1 MDRDVSALCESTMT
15 QGAEETVLSDTPGGV
30 DSVEPRV
37 VLVGEAAHDQELI
50 IALEAMGLP
59 LVTCETGEDVG
70 TSANP
75 EQETVVIVAEFSGP
89 EYERLLPTDCRILG
103 PAVLLRAARR
113 KEPLP
118 YCLRP
123 LFCTAMSSLVL
134 CFTGFRSKGE
144 LVKLVTLVH
153 HMGGSIRK
161 DFSSKV
167 THLVANGTH
176 GDKYRVAVS
185 MGIPI
190 MREEWIHKA
199 WDRRL
204 EPEGSATDEPLLALK
219 MPPFHGCSLSF
230 LGFSAE
236 DQTQM
241 QELARMQGGE
251 CVEVGDERSSHLV
264 VEENMVKVLPPE
276 IPFKTYVVKQEWF
289 WGSIQ
294 MEARAEE
301 SIYTFEMTES
311 PSLKTCVSQMTL
323 GTPVSGQKRRRRRR
337 EATLAQL
344 ARSADR
350 GASPLVPP
358 CKRKSTETSLGSL
371 LNISNTPDTPMLGVS
386 GSTGPVAEDRS
397 WQEGVEGRRC
407 ALRPLGGKR
416 NPWTTP
422 LGGKRARGRRGSA
435 GTSEKFARRAGSR
448 RRVTGSAGT
457 AVGRGDAGSVEEGG
471 DARKARVEQEVV
483 EGGVKAAWTGHGD
496 EGSIAGRAWIEESLS
511 EASGSWQGGLGP
523 ALASQQQ
530 HDEPDERAR
539 QGRPRGHIGEG
550 SCHREARGQQG
561 PEDAVAPEACWFPE
575 ACWAP
580 EACWVPETCG
590 APEACWVPEACR
602 VPEACGAPGRPVA
615 WPSPLPVVDGW
626 HGSVAVPL
634 CSSTPKTSVA
644 ASDVPWPGPTED
656 GPWGRGSVPDIPEG
670 PADPVEEEGFSV
682 ERQGGPRGGSGALL
696 LEGKEAVGQR
706 PRGDSARRGNG
717 MGGSSTPLPPP
728 KPSARWQVAMELL
741 QTESNYVDILTNI
754 IELFKEPLERV
765 AQPGGPIL
773 PAEEIKAIFSSIP
786 DILDVHTR
794 MKADLEQSMI
804 EWTDN
809 TSIGDIIL
817 RYSRDMVK
825 AYPPFVNFFEMSKE
839 TIGNCEK
846 QNPRFHAFL
855 KINQA
860 KPQCGRQSLKELLIR
875 PVQRLPSVGLLLND
889 IMKHT
894 SEGSADKRSLRNA
907 IEALKEVMTH
917 INEDKRKTEGQRLIF
932 DIVYEVEGCPANLLS
947 SHRTLVAR
955 EEVTALD
962 DELCDRGETI
972 SMFLFTD
979 CLEIARK
986 RGKAKGGFKSPH
998 STHARPS
1005 LKHVLLMPLSQVKKV
1020 MDIYETDECSNAF
1033 GLVVHPPTENEDHLF
1048 TFQLLAEV
1056 GTSHKAE
1063 WLKTLS
1069 RQVANTI
1076 CKPDAESLICPINPV
1091 AIDVS
1096 TRAVDSTL
1104 SRASRAIKKTSK
1116 KVTRAFSFSKT
1127 PKQAAQR
1134 ARAGS
1139 PPQPG
1144 DGGRSPGGLEGHKD
1158 WSMGRRHT
1166 SSLTLAAM
1174 RSPSLVSLPALMEKP
1189 RHHTISQSTAR
1200 LL

>member
-37 VLVGEAAHDQELI
+37 VLVGEAANDQELV

-59 LVTCETGEDVG
+59 LVTCETGEDAG

-134 CFTGFRSKGE
+134 CFTGFRSKDE

-230 LGFSAE
+230 LGFSEE

-241 QELARMQGGE
+241 RELARMQGGE

-276 IPFKTYVVKQEWF
+276 IPFKTYIVKQEWF

-323 GTPVSGQKRRRRRR
+323 GTPVSGQKRRRRR

-344 ARSADR
+344 ARSADH

-358 CKRKSTETSLGSL
+358 CKRKSTDTSLGSL
-371 LNISNTPDTPMLGVS
+371 LNISNTPDTPMLGLS
-386 GSTGPVAEDRS
+386 GSPGPVAEDRS
-397 WQEGVEGRRC
+397 WQEGVGGRRC
-407 ALRPLGGKR
+407 SLRPLGGKR
-416 NPWTTP
+416 NPWATP
-422 LGGKRARGRRGSA
+422 VGGKRARGRRGSA
-435 GTSEKFARRAGSR
+435 GTSEKFARRAASR
-448 RRVTGSAGT
+448 RRVAGSAGS
-457 AVGRGDAGSVEEGG
+457 ALGRGVAGSVEEGG
-471 DARKARVEQEVV
+471 DARKARVEREVV
-483 EGGVKAAWTGHGD
+483 EGGVEAAWTGHGD
-496 EGSIAGRAWIEESLS
+496 TLSIAGRAWIEESLG
-511 EASGSWQGGLGP
+511 EASGSWQGG
-523 ALASQQQ
+523 S
-530 HDEPDERAR
+530 ERGR
-539 QGRPRGHIGEG
+539 QGGRPRGRIGEA
-550 SCHREARGQQG
+550 SCRRESRGQQG
-561 PEDAVAPEACWFPE
+561 LKDA
-575 ACWAP
+575 
-580 EACWVPETCG
+580 
-590 APEACWVPEACR
+590 
-602 VPEACGAPGRPVA
+602 VA
-615 WPSPLPVVDGW
+615 WPSPLPVVDVW
-626 HGSVAVPL
+626 HGSAAVPL
-634 CSSTPKTSVA
+634 CSSTPKMLVA
-644 ASDVPWPGPTED
+644 ASDGPWPRPTED
-656 GPWGRGSVPDIPEG
+656 RPWGRGSVPDIPEG
-670 PADPVEEEGFSV
+670 PADLVEEEGSSV
-682 ERQGGPRGGSGALL
+682 ERQGGPRGGSGGQL
-696 LEGKEAVGQR
+696 LEEKEGMEAFVSSATLRPGAEAVGQR

-1033 GLVVHPPTENEDHLF
+1033 GLVVRPPTENEDHLF

-1056 GTSHKAE
+1056 GTSRKAE

-1076 CKPDAESLICPINPV
+1076 CKPDAESLIYPINPV

-1139 PPQPG
+1139 PPQSG
-1144 DGGRSPGGLEGHKD
+1144 DGGRSPGGFEGHKD

>member
-1 MDRDVSALCESTMT
+1 MCKASALDHQNVVAPVSMDRDVSALCESTMT

-37 VLVGEAAHDQELI
+37 VLVGEAAHDQELV

-59 LVTCETGEDVG
+59 LVTCETGEDAG

-134 CFTGFRSKGE
+134 CFTGFRSKDE

-230 LGFSAE
+230 LGFSEE

-241 QELARMQGGE
+241 RELARMQGGE

-323 GTPVSGQKRRRRRR
+323 GTPLSGQKRRRRR

-344 ARSADR
+344 ARSADH

-358 CKRKSTETSLGSL
+358 CKRKSTDTSLGSL
-371 LNISNTPDTPMLGVS
+371 LNISNTPDTPML
-386 GSTGPVAEDRS
+386 
-397 WQEGVEGRRC
+397 
-407 ALRPLGGKR
+407 
-416 NPWTTP
+416 
-422 LGGKRARGRRGSA
+422 
-435 GTSEKFARRAGSR
+435 
-448 RRVTGSAGT
+448 
-457 AVGRGDAGSVEEGG
+457 
-471 DARKARVEQEVV
+471 
-483 EGGVKAAWTGHGD
+483 
-496 EGSIAGRAWIEESLS
+496 
-511 EASGSWQGGLGP
+511 
-523 ALASQQQ
+523 
-530 HDEPDERAR
+530 
-539 QGRPRGHIGEG
+539 
-550 SCHREARGQQG
+550 
-561 PEDAVAPEACWFPE
+561 
-575 ACWAP
+575 
-580 EACWVPETCG
+580 
-590 APEACWVPEACR
+590 
-602 VPEACGAPGRPVA
+602 
-615 WPSPLPVVDGW
+615 
-626 HGSVAVPL
+626 
-634 CSSTPKTSVA
+634 
-644 ASDVPWPGPTED
+644 
-656 GPWGRGSVPDIPEG
+656 
-670 PADPVEEEGFSV
+670 
-682 ERQGGPRGGSGALL
+682 
-696 LEGKEAVGQR
+696 
-706 PRGDSARRGNG
+706 DSARRGNG
-717 MGGSSTPLPPP
+717 MGASSTPLPPP

-1033 GLVVHPPTENEDHLF
+1033 GLVVRPPTENEDHLF

-1056 GTSHKAE
+1056 GTSRKAE

-1076 CKPDAESLICPINPV
+1076 CKPDAESLIYPINPV

-1144 DGGRSPGGLEGHKD
+1144 DGGRSPGVFEGHKD

>member
-1 MDRDVSALCESTMT
+1 MCKASALDHQNVVAPVSMDRDVSALCESTMT

-37 VLVGEAAHDQELI
+37 VLVGEAAHDQELV

-59 LVTCETGEDVG
+59 LVTCETGEDAG

-134 CFTGFRSKGE
+134 CFTGFRSKDE

-230 LGFSAE
+230 LGFSEE

-241 QELARMQGGE
+241 RELARMQGGE

-323 GTPVSGQKRRRRRR
+323 GTPLSGQKRRRRR

-344 ARSADR
+344 ARSADH

-358 CKRKSTETSLGSL
+358 CKRKSTDTSLGSL
-371 LNISNTPDTPMLGVS
+371 LNISNTPDTPML
-386 GSTGPVAEDRS
+386 
-397 WQEGVEGRRC
+397 
-407 ALRPLGGKR
+407 
-416 NPWTTP
+416 
-422 LGGKRARGRRGSA
+422 
-435 GTSEKFARRAGSR
+435 
-448 RRVTGSAGT
+448 
-457 AVGRGDAGSVEEGG
+457 
-471 DARKARVEQEVV
+471 
-483 EGGVKAAWTGHGD
+483 
-496 EGSIAGRAWIEESLS
+496 
-511 EASGSWQGGLGP
+511 
-523 ALASQQQ
+523 
-530 HDEPDERAR
+530 
-539 QGRPRGHIGEG
+539 
-550 SCHREARGQQG
+550 
-561 PEDAVAPEACWFPE
+561 
-575 ACWAP
+575 
-580 EACWVPETCG
+580 
-590 APEACWVPEACR
+590 
-602 VPEACGAPGRPVA
+602 
-615 WPSPLPVVDGW
+615 
-626 HGSVAVPL
+626 
-634 CSSTPKTSVA
+634 
-644 ASDVPWPGPTED
+644 
-656 GPWGRGSVPDIPEG
+656 
-670 PADPVEEEGFSV
+670 
-682 ERQGGPRGGSGALL
+682 
-696 LEGKEAVGQR
+696 
-706 PRGDSARRGNG
+706 DSARRGNG
-717 MGGSSTPLPPP
+717 MGASSTPLPPP

-1033 GLVVHPPTENEDHLF
+1033 GLVVRPPTENEDHLF

-1056 GTSHKAE
+1056 GTSRKAE

-1076 CKPDAESLICPINPV
+1076 CKPDAESLIYPINPV

-1116 KVTRAFSFSKT
+1116 K
-1127 PKQAAQR
+1127 
-1134 ARAGS
+1134 
-1139 PPQPG
+1139 
-1144 DGGRSPGGLEGHKD
+1144 
-1158 WSMGRRHT
+1158 
-1166 SSLTLAAM
+1166 AM